1 MGLSWDIGPEE
12 AEHQQLDNSPITKYI
27 WNCYR
32 WDSTKRTSSCPL
44 EQTQLFQMKSKA
56 NPRRCTCAACHCL
69 FKRLNRLWNEHL
81 AFKQIFCNNLR
92 FHTLLSSYFQIQISV
107 SYISCHI
114 QIISNN
120 ILHDFS
126 CIKILWLPPFP
137 SKEFQASFLT
147 LATLSDIFTHPCA
160 RSPNCICRLS
170 FHMMFRLCRAY
181 SHLQGVHGSA
191 TRCSHGLHL
200 SCHEEK

>member
-1 MGLSWDIGPEE
+1 MSRIQTNML
-12 AEHQQLDNSPITKYI
+12 HQFEFSHPFFTIV
-27 WNCYR
+27 
-32 WDSTKRTSSCPL
+32 
-44 EQTQLFQMKSKA
+44 FQ
-56 NPRRCTCAACHCL
+56 NP
-69 FKRLNRLWNEHL
+69 
-81 AFKQIFCNNLR
+81 NLGII
-92 FHTLLSSYFQIQISV
+92 YF
-107 SYISCHI
+107 ISCHI
-114 QIISNN
+114 QVISNH
-120 ILHDFS
+120 ILQDFS
-126 CIKILWLPPFP
+126 CRFQIFMTPSI